1 MFKQV
6 NLIQNKTLFYH
17 SQINIISILVYIFK
31 IILQT
36 SI

>member
-6 NLIQNKTLFYH
+6 NLIQNKIILYYL
-17 SQINIISILVYIFK
+17 QVDIISIFVYIFK